1 MSKKQIENMLK
12 LNIPIIVID
21 VIVFSDG
28 LLGLKI
34 TSPNILEAAIALTI
48 LIVSIGLLIYGNYK
62 ILFKKIDNSLIDSS
76 KLKRPKDW
84 IEVLEYYTNQR
95 ETAKYTNLCI
105 EQIEVLEKRLEQ
117 LDNTLKRH
125 FSPGDLTYA
134 EFCGV
139 IEKSKDVFLN
149 NLEKL
154 LTHVNLISTQLG
166 RKLSFE
172 SQSSKEEKLQQ
183 NLSYIKAIT
192 DNNEEILN
200 ELYNLNFEL
209 GKLDSLDDAEN
220 LETLEAL
227 KKLIHNVE
235 LYK

>member
-84 IEVLEYYTNQR
+84 IEVLEYYTNQH

-134 EFCGV
+134 EYSSV

-209 GKLDSLDDAEN
+209 GKLDSSDDAEN